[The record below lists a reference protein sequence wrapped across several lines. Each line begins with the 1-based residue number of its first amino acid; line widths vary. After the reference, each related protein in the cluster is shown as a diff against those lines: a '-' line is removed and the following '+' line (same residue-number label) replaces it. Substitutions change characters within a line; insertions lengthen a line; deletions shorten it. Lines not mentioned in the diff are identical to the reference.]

1 MEIWNNFWPKLKAL
15 LIEPVRYFTDPTERM
30 FVLYLGSALICAVV
44 VYLMAYRRDPAGTPK
59 RLLAYLFPRRVFLHT
74 SAKADYKFFIVN
86 CILSFLNISFFFL
99 LVPMVYAPTYG
110 LLITT
115 LGEPSGPI
123 LSPGIATN
131 LLLTVLSV
139 LAVDLALWWIHY
151 LHHRIPVLWEFHKVH
166 HSAEVMTPVTAYRMH
181 PVEMILNLN
190 LTAIVSGASVAIF
203 QYLTNNA
210 TVIYTVLGV
219 DIITFLFLMF
229 GFNLRHSHIP
239 MAYPR
244 ALSHLF
250 VSPWMHQVHHSSEAR
265 HLDKNMG
272 FIFAFWDWA
281 FGTLYV
287 PKRGETFA
295 LGLDSDEAP
304 AFHSV
309 LAMYWRPFRNILN
322 KLFHQNAT
330 KSS

>member
-1 MEIWNNFWPKLKAL
+1 MEIWNNFWPELKAL
-15 LIEPVRYFTDPTERM
+15 LREPVRYFTDPTERM
-30 FVLYLGSALICAVV
+30 FVLYLGSALVCAVV
-44 VYLMAYRRDPAGTPK
+44 VYLVACRRDPAGTPK
-59 RLLAYLFPRRVFLHT
+59 RILAYLFPRHVFLHP
-74 SAKADYKFFIVN
+74 SAKADYKSFVVDR
-86 CILSFLNISFFFL
+86 ILSFLIISFFVL
-99 LVPMVYAPTYG
+99 LVPMVHAPTYG
-110 LLITT
+110 LLVAG
-115 LGEPSGPI
+115 LGEPRGPI

-131 LLLTVLSV
+131 LLLTLVSV
-139 LAVDLALWWIHY
+139 LAVDFALWWIHY

-166 HSAEVMTPVTAYRMH
+166 HSAEVMTPVTAYRIH

-190 LTAIVSGASVAIF
+190 LTGVISGISIAVF
-203 QYLTNNA
+203 QYITDNA
-210 TVIYTVLGV
+210 AVIYTVLGI
-219 DIITFLFLMF
+219 DIITFLFLVF

-244 ALSHLF
+244 VLSHLF

-287 PKRGETFA
+287 PKYGETFA
-295 LGLDSDEAP
+295 LGLDSGEAP

-309 LAMYWRPFRNILN
+309 WAMYWRPFHNIVD
-322 KLFHQNAT
+322 KFSRQNAT